1 MSPIGDRGRLFVA
14 ASLPDGVRA
23 ELARWARLAAVGR
36 LGVRRLEPETLHL
49 TLCFLG
55 DQPLSC
61 VSELA
66 GVLGGAVEAVAG
78 IGELAL
84 GAPVWLPPRR
94 PRALAVEIGDPEG
107 ALRSLQGLLA
117 ADIAATIDWQ
127 PGTQR
132 FRPHVTVA
140 RMRPGSTRSGTGERP
155 GELVPTPQLSFA
167 CEKVVLLASHLERE
181 GARYE
186 ELASIGGW

>member
-1 MSPIGDRGRLFVA
+1 MSADADRGRLFVA
-14 ASLPDGVRA
+14 ASLPEAVRA
-23 ELARWARLAAVGR
+23 ELARWARVAVVGR
-36 LGVRRLEPETLHL
+36 FGVRRLDPQTLHL

-66 GVLGGAVEAVAG
+66 GVLGAAAEAVAA
-78 IGELAL
+78 IGQLAV
-84 GAPVWLPPRR
+84 GAPAWLPVRR
-94 PRALAVEIGDPEG
+94 PRALAVEIGDPDG
-107 ALRSLQGLLA
+107 TLRSLQRLLA
-117 ADIAATIDWQ
+117 TDIAATIDWQ
-127 PGTQR
+127 AGAQR

-140 RMRPGSTRSGTGERP
+140 RMRPGSERA

-167 CEKVVLLASHLERE
+167 CEKVVLLRSHLDSD

-186 ELASIGGW
+186 ELASVGEW